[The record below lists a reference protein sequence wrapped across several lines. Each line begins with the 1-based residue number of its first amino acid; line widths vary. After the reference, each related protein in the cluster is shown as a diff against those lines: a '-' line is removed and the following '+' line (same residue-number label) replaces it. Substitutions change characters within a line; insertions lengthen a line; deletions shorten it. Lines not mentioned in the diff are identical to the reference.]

1 MVGFLGRACSA
12 ARVGVHLSRER
23 QFSSGV
29 KFSGSGGEPRRALD
43 HRRAFIFHKSSP
55 LLFEEAAAAGG
66 GLGGGLIAT
75 TPKPTS
81 RGQRGLL

>member
-1 MVGFLGRACSA
+1 MGGGRTGKAALLGRACSA
-12 ARVGVHLSRER
+12 ARVGVRLSHER

-55 LLFEEAAAAGG
+55 LLFVA
-66 GLGGGLIAT
+66 GGGLIAT

-81 RGQRGLL
+81 RGQRGLR